1 MPFSGTE
8 PLSRARIVEAALR
21 LSAAGTLE
29 ELSMRGLAEAMG
41 VTPMALYRHVAD
53 KDDIMLAVTNERLE
67 QQTLPSPDTPWPTYL
82 RELAL
87 LLRALLR
94 SEPAVLGV
102 FARRPVTVAAARAR
116 LDAVVAVLT
125 RGGFEA
131 DDAVRAYAAVHT
143 YTLGFC
149 SLEYARSQGG
159 GPAHDVE
166 LFQRAAQ
173 IASFVTETQFEYGL
187 NAIIDGLKTG
197 VAARAAADPPDVQM
211 DGTKRASMVT
221 ACKADAIERARA

>member
-1 MPFSGTE
+1 MSLSGTE

-21 LSAAGTLE
+21 LSAEGTLE

-67 QQTLPSPDTPWPTYL
+67 QQTLPSPETPWPTYL

-102 FARRPVTVAAARAR
+102 FARRPVTVPAARAR
-116 LDAVVAVLT
+116 LDAAVAVLT

-131 DDAVRAYAAVHT
+131 GDAVRAFAAVHT

-149 SLEYARSQGG
+149 SLEFARAQGAG
-159 GPAHDVE
+159 VHEVE
-166 LFQRAAQ
+166 LHEVELSERAAQ

-187 NAIIDGLKTG
+187 NAIIDGLKT
-197 VAARAAADPPDVQM
+197 V
-211 DGTKRASMVT
+211 
-221 ACKADAIERARA
+221 

>member
-1 MPFSGTE
+1 M
-8 PLSRARIVEAALR
+8 EAALR
-21 LSAAGTLE
+21 LSAEGTLE

-67 QQTLPSPDTPWPTYL
+67 QQTLPSTDTPWATYL

-87 LLRALLR
+87 LMRALLR

-102 FARRPVTVAAARAR
+102 FARRPVTVPAALAR
-116 LDAVVAVLT
+116 LDAAVTVLT

-131 DDAVRAYAAVHT
+131 RDAVRAYAAVHT

-149 SLEYARSQGG
+149 SLEFARGQRVGG
-159 GPAHDVE
+159 HEVGLSE
-166 LFQRAAQ
+166 RAAQ

-187 NAIIDGLKTG
+187 NSIIDGLKTG
-197 VAARAAADPPDVQM
+197 VAERAIADPPALQKD
-211 DGTKRASMVT
+211 ASKH
-221 ACKADAIERARA
+221 A